1 MKPEL
6 RRLARLQRLEKI
18 RAHAKQAA
26 AREAAEAESTLAQL
40 DALAS
45 RTGRLLADYS
55 TRSDAMDGA
64 QLRAVAAFRTGLSG
78 VSDAACADAQQARSL
93 ADEKHAALAF
103 AERRR
108 QVVEDRATAQTAA
121 IARAGIS
128 PLLGARRSIGT
139 ALE

>member
-1 MKPEL
+1 MKPEQ
-6 RRLARLQRLEKI
+6 RRLARFLRLEKI

-55 TRSDAMDGA
+55 ARSDAMDGA
-64 QLRAVAAFRTGLSG
+64 QLQAVAVFRSGLSG
-78 VSDAACADAQQARSL
+78 VSDSAIADATQARGL
-93 ADEKHAALAF
+93 ADEKHAALAL

-108 QVVEDRATAQTAA
+108 QIVEDRATIESAA
-121 IARAGIS
+121 IARAGIA
-128 PLLGARRSIGT
+128 PLLEARRAIGT
-139 ALE
+139 PLE

>member
-6 RRLARLQRLEKI
+6 RRLARLLRLEKI

-26 AREAAEAESTLAQL
+26 AREAAEAEMTLAQL

-55 TRSDAMDGA
+55 ARSDAVDGA
-64 QLRAVAAFRTGLSG
+64 ALRAVAAFRSGLSG
-78 VSDAACADAQQARSL
+78 VSDTATADATQARGI
-93 ADEKHAALAF
+93 ADEKHAALAL

-108 QVVEDRATAQTAA
+108 QVVEDRATHQATA
-121 IARAGIS
+121 IARAGIA
-128 PLLGARRSIGT
+128 PLLGARRAIGT
-139 ALE
+139 PLE

>member
-18 RAHAKQAA
+18 RGHAKQAA

-55 TRSDAMDGA
+55 ARVDAADGA
-64 QLRAVAAFRTGLSG
+64 HLRMIAAFRAGLGG
-78 VSDAACADAQQARSL
+78 VSDSASADALQARGL
-93 ADEKHAALAF
+93 ADEKHAALAL

-108 QVVEDRATAQTAA
+108 QVVEDRAVGEAAA
-121 IARAGIS
+121 IARTAIA
-128 PLLGARRSIGT
+128 PTLGARRAIGT
-139 ALE
+139 SLE